1 MPVTFEN
8 DNDIIVYALECVIA
22 HARRTQQVFV
32 AQCVWWLALIIG
44 LERELVSH
52 IDKLQSGKDTTPQE
66 QLPWEDS
73 ATPKDL
79 AEDSQVDQVLDRTE
93 QYLRESKQ
101 LREIVA
107 LKTTGTTMTGQVNP
121 LKRSR
126 KCLRRTQR
134 ISKDAVTNKDS
145 SKIEGIEVSEIRR
158 RKAADECLR
167 CAWPGDRKGNH
178 RVNDCCRQIKL
189 DKGTAN
195 PPKDRNYQ
203 RPAKSS
209 EGSDS
214 TDSSDSEDNID

>member
-8 DNDIIVYALECVIA
+8 DNDMIVYALECVIA

-32 AQCVWWLALIIG
+32 AQCVWWLASVIG
-44 LERELVSH
+44 LEQELVSH

-66 QLPWEDS
+66 QLPREDL

-79 AEDSQVDQVLDRTE
+79 AEVSQVDQVLNRTE

-107 LKTTGTTMTGQVNP
+107 LKTSGTTTTGRINP
-121 LKRSR
+121 MKRS
-126 KCLRRTQR
+126 KKSLRRTQR
-134 ISKDAVTNKDS
+134 ISKDAATNNDCIKT
-145 SKIEGIEVSEIRR
+145 EGIEVSEIRR

-178 RVNDCCRQIKL
+178 RVKDCRRQIKL
-189 DKGTAN
+189 DKRTAN

-203 RPAKSS
+203 KPAKSS

-214 TDSSDSEDNID
+214 TDISDS